1 MNDAAHT
8 TASGRIF
15 ISYRREETAYPAG
28 WLYDRLDDHFGNA
41 QVFKDVDSIAL
52 GDDFVEA
59 ITTAVGSCDVLLAL
73 IGHSWPTITNERGE
87 RRLDDPDDFVRL
99 EIEAALR
106 RNVRVIPVLVDGA
119 RMPRADE
126 LPESMR
132 SLVRRQ
138 ALELSPSRFE
148 SDTGRLVRVLESTI
162 DEVRAEQ
169 RGDTPSADAWPAPV
183 ATPTESPAP
192 AARGAPLGAPPAPP
206 PNQSPPADT
215 GRGGR
220 NRLPMIAAAVLG
232 VAVIALAAVIL
243 FGGGDDGGD
252 GGDSS
257 DSADDVLNVDTRP
270 VTSNHGLELNDLR
283 TDADAPLRVNDELT
297 VSYTLTNVTDEP
309 IQLESTF
316 VGARNPAN
324 VTVNIEDMNEGAVI
338 APGKTVSAEG
348 EVLLVSEGNWRVWP
362 CYLLPDGQYCPDF
375 WQDINVPVGPAGS

>member
-1 MNDAAHT
+1 MNDAAQP
-8 TASGRIF
+8 TASGRVF
-15 ISYRREETAYPAG
+15 ISYRREETAYAAG

-59 ITTAVGSCDVLLAL
+59 ITAAVGSCDVLLAL

-132 SLVRRQ
+132 ALVRRQ

-148 SDTGRLVRVLESTI
+148 SDTSRLVRVLESTL

-169 RGDTPSADAWPAPV
+169 RGATPSGSWPAPV
-183 ATPTESPAP
+183 AATTGSQGPADLSAEPAP
-192 AARGAPLGAPPAPP
+192 PPAPP
-206 PNQSPPADT
+206 PNQNRPADAQG
-215 GRGGR
+215 GRR
-220 NRLPMIAAAVLG
+220 NRLLIIAAAVLG

-243 FGGGDDGGD
+243 FGNGDDD

-257 DSADDVLNVDTRP
+257 EPGGGALDVDTTP
-270 VTSNHGLELNDLR
+270 DTSEHGLELTDLR
-283 TDADAPLRVNDELT
+283 AEADDPLRVDDVLT
-297 VSYTLTNVTDEP
+297 VRYSLTNVTEEP
-309 IQLESTF
+309 IELESTF

-324 VTVNIEDMNEGAVI
+324 DNINIEDMNEGVVI
-338 APGKTVSAEG
+338 APGDTVSAEG
-348 EVLLVSEGNWRVWP
+348 RILLDSEGNWRVWP
-362 CYLLPDGQYCPDF
+362 CYLLPGGQYCPDF
-375 WQDINVPVGPAGS
+375 WKVIYVPVGPAGS